1 MHTSSSCL
9 PFTHVH
15 RIRSGLLLH
24 SSNRDNISLSNRMHM
39 FRLATKHS
47 YIDLETNSGIW
58 QIFHSFTCVRVAQDY
73 SFSFFV
79 FTIIFF
85 YNHSGDEEL

>member
-39 FRLATKHS
+39 FRLATKYS
-47 YIDLETNSGIW
+47 YRS
-58 QIFHSFTCVRVAQDY
+58 RVAFG
-73 SFSFFV
+73 SKFSTSV
-79 FTIIFF
+79 RE
-85 YNHSGDEEL
+85 SDKV

>member
-24 SSNRDNISLSNRMHM
+24 STDCDNISLSNRMHM
-39 FRLATKHS
+39 FRLATKYS
-47 YIDLETNSGIW
+47 YRSRDKLWLLAANSIGE
-58 QIFHSFTCVRVAQDY
+58 SDKV
-73 SFSFFV
+73 
-79 FTIIFF
+79 
-85 YNHSGDEEL
+85 